1 MRVALFAT
9 CLVDFMRPSVG
20 FAAVQLLQ
28 QAGCEVDVPLA
39 QTCCGQPAWNNGDA
53 ANARKL
59 ARQMIDVFEG
69 YDHVIVP
76 SGSCAGMLRHHY
88 PTVLAED
95 SDYSERANQLAA
107 RCHELTGFL
116 VDVLGVTGTG
126 AEFNGRLTWHDSCSC
141 LREMQVSR
149 QPRQLLQALQGCELI
164 ELPDNEVC
172 CGFGGTFCVK
182 FPEISTRM
190 VTDKV
195 DAIVATGASTV
206 AAADLGC
213 LMNIAGRISRME
225 LPIRVFHVAELLAGM
240 TDTPAI
246 GEKS

>member
-20 FAAVQLLQ
+20 FAAVQLLE
-28 QAGCEVDVPLA
+28 QAGCTVDVPIA

-53 ANARKL
+53 ANARHL
-59 ARQMIDVFEG
+59 ARQMIDVFDS

-88 PTVLAED
+88 PAVLAGDPEYAD
-95 SDYSERANQLAA
+95 RATKLAA

-116 VDVLGVTGTG
+116 VDVLGVTATG
-126 AEFNGRLTWHDSCSC
+126 ATFNGRLTWHDSCSC
-141 LREMQVSR
+141 LREMQVSQ
-149 QPRQLLQALQGCELI
+149 QPRQLLAALTGCELV
-164 ELPDNEVC
+164 ELTDTEVC

-190 VTDKV
+190 VTDKIA
-195 DAIVATGASTV
+195 AIVATGATTV

-213 LMNIAGRISRME
+213 LLNIAGRISRQG

>member
-59 ARQMIDVFEG
+59 ARQMIDVFED

-95 SDYSERANQLAA
+95 SDYSERASQLA
-107 RCHELTGFL
+107 
-116 VDVLGVTGTG
+116 
-126 AEFNGRLTWHDSCSC
+126 
-141 LREMQVSR
+141 
-149 QPRQLLQALQGCELI
+149 
-164 ELPDNEVC
+164 
-172 CGFGGTFCVK
+172 
-182 FPEISTRM
+182 
-190 VTDKV
+190 
-195 DAIVATGASTV
+195 V
-206 AAADLGC
+206 AA
-213 LMNIAGRISRME
+213 MS
-225 LPIRVFHVAELLAGM
+225 
-240 TDTPAI
+240 
-246 GEKS
+246 